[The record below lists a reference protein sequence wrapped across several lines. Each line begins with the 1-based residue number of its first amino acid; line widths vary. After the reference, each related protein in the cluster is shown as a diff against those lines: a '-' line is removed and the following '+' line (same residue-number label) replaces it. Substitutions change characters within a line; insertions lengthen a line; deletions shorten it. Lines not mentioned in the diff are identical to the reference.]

1 MDEGGREQPERQVGH
16 IEFRGPSATHGYF
29 HNPAQTQRLVH
40 DGWLDT
46 GDLGYLADGELF
58 VTRRAKELIIRAGRH
73 IHPYELEEAL
83 DGLWAANG
91 VNRDPAGGRTA
102 PSVLALHE
110 IDVYAVL
117 APGLYR
123 YDPRRH
129 CLELAIASDLR
140 GLPGDQDFVGDA
152 PLDLV
157 YVADLSRMHDVA
169 PSQREPFASA
179 SAGAIVQNVY
189 LFSAAAGLAVAARG
203 WLNRSSLG
211 AEMRL
216 PRDSV
221 PVLAQTVG
229 HFDSSG
235 DADDNG

>member
-1 MDEGGREQPERQVGH
+1 MKHLFRLGTALRDQACARPVTGVASARIELPAPDRVGGMPIMEAFAKRR
-16 IEFRGPSATHGYF
+16 T
-29 HNPAQTQRLVH
+29 
-40 DGWLDT
+40 
-46 GDLGYLADGELF
+46 
-58 VTRRAKELIIRAGRH
+58 TRRFAARLLEDEL
-73 IHPYELEEAL
+73 LSNV
-83 DGLWAANG
+83 LWAANG
-91 VNRDPAGGRTA
+91 INRDPEGGRTA

-117 APGLYR
+117 ARGLYR

-129 CLELAIASDLR
+129 CLELAVASDLR
-140 GLPGDQDFVGDA
+140 GLTGYQDFVGDA

-189 LFSAAAGLAVAARG
+189 LFCAAAGLAVAARG
-203 WLNRSSLG
+203 WLNRSALG
-211 AEMRL
+211 VEMRL

-229 HFDSSG
+229 HFDLSG

>member
-1 MDEGGREQPERQVGH
+1 MKHLFRLGTALRDQACARPVTGVASACIELPAPDRVGGMPIMEAFAKRR
-16 IEFRGPSATHGYF
+16 T
-29 HNPAQTQRLVH
+29 
-40 DGWLDT
+40 
-46 GDLGYLADGELF
+46 
-58 VTRRAKELIIRAGRH
+58 TRRFAARL
-73 IHPYELEEAL
+73 L
-83 DGLWAANG
+83 DDKLLSNVLWAANG
-91 VNRDPAGGRTA
+91 INREPEGGRTA

-110 IDVYAVL
+110 IVVYAVL
-117 APGLYR
+117 ARGLYR

-129 CLELAIASDLR
+129 RLDLAVASDLR
-140 GLPGDQDFVGDA
+140 GLTGYQDFVADA

-189 LFSAAAGLAVAARG
+189 LFCAAAGLAVAARG
-203 WLNRSSLG
+203 WLNRSALSV
-211 AEMRL
+211 EMRL

-229 HFDSSG
+229 HFDLSS
-235 DADDNG
+235 DADDNA